1 MSEKIP
7 NTPFST
13 RLSGSTKELELRL
26 RSIFHW
32 KKKRPPMVF
41 FALAV
46 AVALLCGG
54 LIGFSAAPRNGT
66 LGEVYQAYFAEKPT
80 GRIDYEN
87 KEAAYPSLTPDS
99 EGFDEALEY
108 VCAMEIRSVSGH
120 KGYIGDFDNR
130 DGAVVLTSEAG
141 EELWIDLYRTGYVV
155 ISGKGAGRLDKGENA
170 GVFKVSE
177 NFDTE
182 RFLSFLSAEPRA
194 VGMDTA
200 EQYELSGLTLDESG
214 VGDDS
219 VTITIYQ
226 DENGERTGMDARFC
240 LGGGETLIWKFSE
253 SDSYVF
259 PILCAANLTDPER
272 QSVVVE
278 LDYRGSNYGGA
289 AYYIFRVING
299 ALDVY
304 PLDCE
309 SAVYGCQ
316 VEALAGSELS
326 CVRIPQWVS
335 NADAPE
341 WGSLTWDGAQWN
353 FVSDGYHINTKTLT
367 VDGGLELTLS
377 LRSYRGEDGTA
388 HYDRIEIL
396 RGKSVLQ
403 TITEASVTPDGHCPF
418 EYFNANTALHGVLVY
433 DIDFDGNA
441 DFGIPCNTTH
451 NDGHAWFLYDAAT
464 RQYRFAFTLAG
475 MPAVDPETRQ
485 ITEEWRDDSV
495 DVTYNVYEYDA
506 QGRLALASS
515 YQAEPAAEESAL
527 DGHESMLRRASIDGL
542 SHMPLEDLPQEVRSD
557 LTLVSESEF
566 SDIYDP
572 EWGCIRTY
580 TSAGL
585 DVTTTAP
592 SAVYLEYLRE
602 CGYEESIEGEEGRE
616 WVISAT
622 IRDDRYATLNG
633 LTVGMTLAQA
643 KTAGYALSEGANSFG
658 NGGEVS
664 LTVTVEGDSVTAM
677 EIWWGMGR
685 YIGKYFEL

>member
-1 MSEKIP
+1 MTPQIP

-13 RLSGSTKELELRL
+13 RMSGGAKETRLRL
-26 RSIFHW
+26 RSIFQW
-32 KKKRPPMVF
+32 KKKRPPVVF
-41 FALAV
+41 FALA
-46 AVALLCGG
+46 AVAALSCGG

-66 LGEVYQAYFAEKPT
+66 LGEVYQAYFAENPT
-80 GRIDYEN
+80 SRIDYEN
-87 KEAAYPSLTPDS
+87 KEAEAAYPGLTSDS
-99 EGFDEALEY
+99 EGFDNALEY
-108 VCAMEIRSVSGH
+108 VCAMEISSVIGH
-120 KGYIGDFDNR
+120 KQYIGNFDSRN
-130 DGAVVLTSEAG
+130 GAVVLKSEAG

-155 ISGKGAGRLDKGENA
+155 ISGKGAGRLEKGGDA
-170 GVFKVSE
+170 GIFKVSE

-194 VGMDTA
+194 VGMDAGGEAQAA

-226 DENGERTGMDARFC
+226 DENGERTGMDAQFC
-240 LGGGETLIWKFSE
+240 LGGGKTLIWKFSE
-253 SDSYVF
+253 SDSYTWPV
-259 PILCAANLTDPER
+259 LHAASLTDPER

-289 AYYIFRVING
+289 AYYIFQVING

-396 RGKSVLQ
+396 HGKSVLQ

-464 RQYRFAFTLAG
+464 RQYRFAFTAG
-475 MPAVDPETRQ
+475 GNA
-485 ITEEWRDDSV
+485 
-495 DVTYNVYEYDA
+495 
-506 QGRLALASS
+506 
-515 YQAEPAAEESAL
+515 
-527 DGHESMLRRASIDGL
+527 RRGSGNKADHGG
-542 SHMPLEDLPQEVRSD
+542 M
-557 LTLVSESEF
+557 
-566 SDIYDP
+566 
-572 EWGCIRTY
+572 
-580 TSAGL
+580 AG
-585 DVTTTAP
+585 
-592 SAVYLEYLRE
+592 
-602 CGYEESIEGEEGRE
+602 
-616 WVISAT
+616 
-622 IRDDRYATLNG
+622 
-633 LTVGMTLAQA
+633 
-643 KTAGYALSEGANSFG
+643 
-658 NGGEVS
+658 
-664 LTVTVEGDSVTAM
+664 
-677 EIWWGMGR
+677 
-685 YIGKYFEL
+685 

>member
-1 MSEKIP
+1 MRKMPS
-7 NTPFST
+7 TPFST
-13 RLSGSTKELELRL
+13 RLSGSSKELELRL
-26 RSIFHW
+26 RSIFQW
-32 KKKRPPMVF
+32 KKKRPPVVF
-41 FALAV
+41 FALAA

-54 LIGFSAAPRNGT
+54 LFGFSAAPRNGT
-66 LGEVYQAYFAEKPT
+66 LGEVYQAYFAENPT
-80 GRIDYEN
+80 SRIDYEN
-87 KEAAYPSLTPDS
+87 KEAAYPGLALDS
-99 EGFDEALEY
+99 ESFGGALEY
-108 VCAMEIRSVSGH
+108 VCAMELRSVSGH
-120 KGYIGDFDNR
+120 KGYIGDFDSR

-141 EELWIDLYRTGYVV
+141 GELWIDLYRTGYVV
-155 ISGKGAGRLDKGENA
+155 ISGKGAGRLDRGDEA
-170 GVFKVSE
+170 EVFKVSE
-177 NFDTE
+177 SFDTE
-182 RFLSFLSAEPRA
+182 VFLSFLSAEPPA
-194 VGMDTA
+194 VGVDTA
-200 EQYELSGLTLDESG
+200 EQYELSDLTLDENG

-240 LGGGETLIWKFSE
+240 LGGGKTLIWEFSE
-253 SDSYVF
+253 SDSYTWPV
-259 PILCAANLTDPER
+259 LRAANLTDPER

-289 AYYIFRVING
+289 AYYIFRVIHG

-309 SAVYGCQ
+309 SAVYGCE
-316 VEALAGSELS
+316 VEALVGSELS

-396 RGKSVLQ
+396 HGKSVLQ

-418 EYFNANTALHGVLVY
+418 EYFNANTALHSVLVY

-441 DFGIPCNTTH
+441 DFGIPCNTAH
-451 NDGHAWFLYDAAT
+451 NDGHAWFLYDTAT

-485 ITEEWRDDSV
+485 ITEEWRDDSG

-506 QGRLALASS
+506 QGRLVLVNS
-515 YQAEPAAEESAL
+515 YEADTAEEKSAL
-527 DGHESMLRRASIDGL
+527 DGHELMLRRASIDGL
-542 SHMPLEDLPQEVRSD
+542 SHMPLEDLPQEVRGSM
-557 LTLVSESEF
+557 TLVGESEF

-572 EWGCIRTY
+572 EWGWIRTY
-580 TSAGL
+580 TSPGL

-592 SAVYLEYLRE
+592 SAAYLEYLRE
-602 CGYEESIEGEEGRE
+602 CGYEESTEGEEGRE
-616 WVISAT
+616 WIISAT
-622 IRDDRYATLNG
+622 IRDDRYATLDG
-633 LTVGMTLAQA
+633 MTVGMTCAQTEA
-643 KTAGYALSEGANSFG
+643 LGYSLDEGTNSFG
-658 NGGEVS
+658 NGGEIALS
-664 LTVTVEGDSVTAM
+664 VTVEGDTVTSM
-677 EIWWGMGR
+677 QVSWRMGR
-685 YIGKYFEL
+685 LIGKFFEL